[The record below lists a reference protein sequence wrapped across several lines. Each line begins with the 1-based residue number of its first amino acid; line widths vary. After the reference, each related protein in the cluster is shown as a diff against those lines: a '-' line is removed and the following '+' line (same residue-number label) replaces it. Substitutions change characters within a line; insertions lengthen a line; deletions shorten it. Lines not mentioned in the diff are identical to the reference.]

1 MRKYVFLLLITAL
14 LSGCAAEDTF
24 ETVSDALI
32 QPVMAQPRLVCVDLP
47 GETALPVI
55 ENNNGRIYVCNDYE
69 IVIQTVFSGDLEE
82 TMQTMSGRGPFGEE
96 LGLTSNPA
104 LFAFVGRIQEETHR
118 FAVTYHHSLHSRR
131 VRTSVLEQIE
141 GVGEARRKLLM
152 KEFGTVKAV
161 RQASR
166 EDLCRVVPQ
175 NVAEAIYSHFH
186 PEEGAI

>member
-82 TMQTMSGRGPFGEE
+82 TMQTMSGRGREE
-96 LGLTSNPA
+96 LTVMETFSDNVSRYEFIWAAAGETGDQIGRGVILDDGNYHYCLSA
-104 LFAFVGRIQEETHR
+104 LWNADATGKMQTNWDQVFSSFNL
-118 FAVTYHHSLHSRR
+118 S
-131 VRTSVLEQIE
+131 
-141 GVGEARRKLLM
+141 
-152 KEFGTVKAV
+152 
-161 RQASR
+161 
-166 EDLCRVVPQ
+166 
-175 NVAEAIYSHFH
+175 
-186 PEEGAI
+186 